1 MRVPEGAKRQ
11 NSCLAAWRSS
21 ARTLAA
27 RNTCLSSG
35 SCPARSSSSR
45 KNSASS
51 ARRESRMRCG
61 FRGLFAQVS
70 TACGSPCS
78 EAPWDI
84 GRRASPNSG
93 AVRRPLG
100 AGVPVSNPGLTVRFV
115 AQPTGGG
122 RPCGPSRAVRRP
134 GAEGP
139 RVAFVSGS
147 RLDPSPDRGR
157 SWWGTA
163 ASFDRRR
170 RAGGALPYA
179 RPMPGDD
186 PSRTTRTPA
195 APPGAGGPRPAA
207 APTAAASEAA
217 GSGRTSPSRTLFAL
231 ATLAAGVCAAVV
243 AQVFLA
249 GLGLLV
255 DPRYLAWHSSFVH
268 VIEVAALALLALGMA
283 SRVGGLAAL
292 SVAPFVLTGAQYA
305 LIHGFDGPVRAL
317 HAVNAFAVF
326 GASWAL
332 ARRAAAASEP
342 RVAGARLRPPQRPD
356 ARLGPTVAALSLVL
370 VG

>member
-1 MRVPEGAKRQ
+1 
-11 NSCLAAWRSS
+11 
-21 ARTLAA
+21 
-27 RNTCLSSG
+27 
-35 SCPARSSSSR
+35 
-45 KNSASS
+45 
-51 ARRESRMRCG
+51 
-61 FRGLFAQVS
+61 
-70 TACGSPCS
+70 
-78 EAPWDI
+78 
-84 GRRASPNSG
+84 
-93 AVRRPLG
+93 
-100 AGVPVSNPGLTVRFV
+100 
-115 AQPTGGG
+115 
-122 RPCGPSRAVRRP
+122 
-134 GAEGP
+134 
-139 RVAFVSGS
+139 
-147 RLDPSPDRGR
+147 
-157 SWWGTA
+157 
-163 ASFDRRR
+163 
-170 RAGGALPYA
+170 
-179 RPMPGDD
+179 MPGDD

-268 VIEVAALALLALGMA
+268 VIEVAALALLALGIA

-342 RVAGARLRPPQRPD
+342 RVAGARHRPPQRPD

-370 VG
+370 VGAAGLLADAEGTGAGGAPATVSGAPDAGPADEALGARVYAARCSGCHGGQGEGRVGPRLSGNRALADRDFVLQRVTNGGGIMPAFGRSLSAQEVAAVVDHVRSSWGNAY